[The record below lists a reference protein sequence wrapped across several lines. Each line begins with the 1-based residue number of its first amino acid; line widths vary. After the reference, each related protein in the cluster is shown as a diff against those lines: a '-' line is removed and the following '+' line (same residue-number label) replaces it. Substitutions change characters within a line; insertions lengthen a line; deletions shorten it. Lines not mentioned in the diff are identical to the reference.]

1 MSEIGKGRYSEIEEL
16 PFREKSGNFNFNERI
31 DSLKEIFSHRGLI
44 FLLVKR
50 DVRAR
55 YKDSAFGMLWSLVR
69 PITQLLIYFVVIG
82 YFLGAARGIPD
93 FAIYVYSGIAA
104 YSLFSEIISGATH
117 SIVQNSGLVK
127 KVFLPREI
135 FPLASAGSAIFN
147 FIVQISLLVVFVVVT
162 GKFTFGVNLLYVIPG
177 ISILLVY
184 GLAFGLIL
192 SALNV
197 YMRDV
202 GHLVDVVLMLLMW
215 ASPVVY
221 SWGMVQTVLG
231 KGILLDVYSLNPVT
245 LGVLALQKA
254 FWPGAVEAA
263 YPDNLSVTM
272 LIMFVIGVVFLFVA
286 HGIFRRLQGSM
297 AQEL

>member
-1 MSEIGKGRYSEIEEL
+1 MPEIGKGRYSEIEEL

-147 FIVQISLLVVFVVVT
+147 FIVQFSLLVVFVVVT

-263 YPDNLSVTM
+263 YPDNLSLTM
-272 LIMFVIGVVFLFVA
+272 LIMFVVGVVFLFVA

>member
-1 MSEIGKGRYSEIEEL
+1 MSESRQSRYSELENQ
-16 PFREKSGNFNFNERI
+16 PFREKSGNFNLNERI
-31 DSLKEIFSHRGLI
+31 ESLKEIISHRGLI

-93 FAIYVYSGIAA
+93 FAIYVYAGIAA

-135 FPLASAGSAIFN
+135 FPLASAGSAVFN
-147 FIVQISLLVVFVVVT
+147 FLVQFSLLLVFVVIT
-162 GKFTFGVNLLYVIPG
+162 GKFTFGINLLYVIPG

-184 GLAFGLIL
+184 GLAFGLIF

-197 YMRDV
+197 YLRDV

-221 SWGMVQTVLG
+221 SWGMVQSVLG
-231 KGILLDVYSLNPVT
+231 NGLLLDIYSLNPVT
-245 LGVLALQKA
+245 LGVMALQKA
-254 FWPGAVEAA
+254 FWPGAADAA
-263 YPDNLSVTM
+263 YPDNLVMSM
-272 LIMFVIGVVFLFVA
+272 IIMFAFGLVLLFVS
-286 HGIFRRLQGSM
+286 HGLFRRLQGSM

>member
-1 MSEIGKGRYSEIEEL
+1 MPEIGKGRYSEIEEL

-147 FIVQISLLVVFVVVT
+147 FIVQFSLLVVFVVVT